1 MSFISVQ
8 PENLI
13 LTVMK
18 KAEDTDDTI
27 LRFYET
33 SGKQAKALITVKGSP
48 KAVKETNLMEEEI
61 SDLVAQERTIRV
73 PISKHEIKT
82 IKLIGELPNM

>member
-8 PENLI
+8 PENLV

-18 KAEDTDDTI
+18 KAEDSDDAI

-33 SGKQAKALITVKGSP
+33 SGKQAKALITVEDSP
-48 KAVKETNLMEEEI
+48 KTVKETNLIEEEI
-61 SDLVAQERTIRV
+61 SDLVAQEGTIRV

-82 IKLIGELPNM
+82 IKLIGE